1 MSAANKRIANAVKVA
16 FEDMGASGVIWLT
29 PTKEAIGAGAMT
41 AEISALPNVRD
52 LHSFEIA
59 MFVYKKANMA
69 ALIET
74 CLWASV
80 EAIRGLK

>member
-29 PTKEAIGAGAMT
+29 PTKEAIEAMT
-41 AEISALPNVRD
+41 AEISALPNARD

-59 MFVYKKANMA
+59 MFVYKKANMP
-69 ALIET
+69 ALIES
-74 CLWASV
+74 CLGASI
-80 EAIRGLK
+80 EAVRGLK